1 MTEYILPSNT
11 LTFYA
16 LSRKI
21 KVFTDKMRADIE
33 VQVKKKDP
41 PMSGDPYKGMCD
53 NWVIIIKQKNFRFH
67 LVIA

>member
-33 VQVKKKDP
+33 VQVKKKDL
-41 PMSGDPYKGMCD
+41 PMSGDPYKGMCEA
-53 NWVIIIKQKNFRFH
+53 KKF
-67 LVIA
+67 